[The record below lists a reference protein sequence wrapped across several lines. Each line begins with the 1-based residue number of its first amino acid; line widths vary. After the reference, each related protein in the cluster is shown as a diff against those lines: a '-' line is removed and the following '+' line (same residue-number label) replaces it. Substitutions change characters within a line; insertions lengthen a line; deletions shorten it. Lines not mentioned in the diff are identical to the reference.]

1 MIVGTGNHR
10 STAWAAFSLL
20 AFAISAGW
28 GSARA
33 QVSGPMAPPASRA
46 PAPPPAASKPEAPPI
61 PPEEIIRRFAQKED
75 EMVRAIAGMSFQQS
89 LRLEEVGQDGK
100 PSGQVEIVSSQFPGP
115 DGRRYQKVVRRTE
128 STLRFMQV
136 ERGDLDGFTATP
148 MFPLTTAQLPRY
160 EISFE
165 GKQPLDELSV
175 YVFAVKP
182 RSLDRVRAYF
192 SGVVWVDEQDLVIV
206 KTIGKWVTE
215 TGDVSPPMYP
225 FTLFETYRQ
234 QVGKDLWMPA
244 YSRSDSELPEG
255 KSSVPIRMVI
265 RWSDYA
271 PYTSGPATP
280 PAASNSPEK
289 SSTP

>member
-1 MIVGTGNHR
+1 
-10 STAWAAFSLL
+10 
-20 AFAISAGW
+20 
-28 GSARA
+28 
-33 QVSGPMAPPASRA
+33 MAPPPSRA
-46 PAPPPAASKPEAPPI
+46 PAPPPAASKPEAPSI

-75 EMVRAIAGMSFQQS
+75 EMVRAMAGLSFQQS
-89 LRLEEVGQDGK
+89 LRLEEVGEDGK
-100 PSGQVEIVSSQFPGP
+100 ASGQVEIVSSQFPGP
-115 DGRRYQKVVRRTE
+115 DGKRYQKVVHRTE

-136 ERGDLDGFTATP
+136 ERGDLEGFTLTP

-192 SGVVWVDEQDLVIV
+192 SGVVWVDQQDLVIV

-244 YSRSDSELPEG
+244 YSRSDSTLPEG

-271 PYTSGPATP
+271 PYTGAPASP
-280 PAASNSPEK
+280 PAATNSPEK
-289 SSTP
+289 PSTP